1 VTVIVVKMPYGFM
14 KPSKY
19 LGRWSKI
26 TTLKA
31 QVLTS
36 IFFAQREFLGCE
48 PVSGEKPLSKPP
60 YTLRIPPPCANTSP
74 LGSKRL

>member
-36 IFFAQREFLGCE
+36 IFFAQREFWAVDQFRVKSHCQNR
-48 PVSGEKPLSKPP
+48 P
-60 YTLRIPPPCANTSP
+60 TR
-74 LGSKRL
+74 